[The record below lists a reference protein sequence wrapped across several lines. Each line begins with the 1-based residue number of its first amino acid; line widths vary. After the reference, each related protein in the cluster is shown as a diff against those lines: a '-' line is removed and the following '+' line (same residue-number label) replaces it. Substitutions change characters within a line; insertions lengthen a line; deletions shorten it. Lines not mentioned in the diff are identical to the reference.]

1 MIVSDSVAPPV
12 PAARGS
18 GKTTL
23 DDIIAT
29 HELLNRPSRA
39 PDFKAENAALTAL
52 IEAMAQ
58 TPDIVLQ
65 KLADTALMLCQ
76 AGAAG
81 VSIAEGNGRDDV
93 FRWRAT
99 AGNYAPYLGGTMP
112 RHFSPCG
119 AVLERNAPILMIGME
134 RYYDYVS
141 SLNAPPHEALLVPF
155 QSDGVTVGTL
165 WVVAHDDARR
175 FDGEDLRILQ
185 SLTHFAAMA
194 VQTLARNQALESAN
208 AAASDIRA
216 RLLEADRRKDEFLAT
231 LAHELRNPL
240 APLTNALSVVSRSEH
255 RPDLRHQAYA
265 TMDRQLRQMV
275 RLVDDLIDISRITR
289 GTIELRQER
298 VLFAEVIQSAIE
310 TAQPMIDAA
319 KHTFVAALPDHDVH
333 LDADFTRLAQ
343 VFANLIN
350 NAAKYTPPGGAIRLM
365 AEADDAELRVT
376 LRDTGIGIA
385 PDKLPH
391 VFDMF
396 NQVDSSMERSHGG
409 LGIGLTLVKNLVEL
423 HGGTV
428 TAQSQGLGHGST
440 FTVRLPVAPE
450 HTAAAAVEGATTAAA
465 RPLRVL
471 VVDDNVASAQTLG
484 WMLEML
490 GHDVRMVHDGRDVIA
505 TAEDF
510 GPDAILLDIG
520 LPGMNGYDV
529 CRSLRAQSRFA
540 AVRLIAQ
547 TGWGQDKDL
556 RDARVA
562 GFDVHLVKPVAIE
575 ALEAAL
581 GK

>member
-1 MIVSDSVAPPV
+1 MIVSDYVAPPV
-12 PAARGS
+12 PARGS

-39 PDFKAENAALTAL
+39 PDFEAENAALTAL

-65 KLADTALMLCQ
+65 KLADTALRLCQ

-119 AVLERNAPILMIGME
+119 VVLERNAPILMIGME

-165 WVVAHDDARR
+165 WVVAHDDTRR

-255 RPDLRHQAYA
+255 RPDLRRQAYA

-310 TAQPMIDAA
+310 TAQPMIDDA

-409 LGIGLTLVKNLVEL
+409 LGVGLTLVKNLVEL

-450 HTAAAAVEGATTAAA
+450 HAAAAAVEGGTAPAA

-490 GHDVRMVHDGRDVIA
+490 GHDIRMVHDGRDVMA
-505 TAEDF
+505 AADDF

-529 CRSLRAQSRFA
+529 CRSLRAQPRFA

-556 RDARVA
+556 RDARTA